1 MSNQKKSLDISVEQ
15 AKLLGN
21 ALRVKIM
28 KQLLNEPKTSKQV
41 ATQLGHS
48 PGNVHYHL
56 KKLHEG
62 GLLELVEEKQFGGV
76 VEKYYQAVASRFN
89 SPGGAMDPVLQEG
102 FNSRDSSLISIRLEL
117 TAKQRKDLQEEFLE
131 FLESWVEKSSHTQ
144 ADEKTEEFSVGVK
157 IVSTEPKGEEE

>member
-1 MSNQKKSLDISVEQ
+1 MTNQKKSADISVEQ

-28 KQLLNEPKTSKQV
+28 KQLLDKPKTSKQV

-48 PGNVHYHL
+48 PGNVHYHI

-62 GLLELVEEKQFGGV
+62 GLLKLVEEKPFGGV

-89 SPGGAMDPVLQEG
+89 SPGGAMDPVLEEG
-102 FNSRDSSLISIRLEL
+102 FQSRDSSLISIRLEL
-117 TAKQRKDLQEEFLE
+117 TADQRKDLQEEFLE
-131 FLESWVEKSSHTQ
+131 FLETWVEKSSHTP
-144 ADEKTEEFSVGVK
+144 ATEKTEEFSVGVK
-157 IVSTEPKGEEE
+157 IVSTEPKEEKE